1 MSQDQ
6 ADTLTARFT
15 AVQVAASNVAA
26 NAENMLG
33 VLEVIADNDRLR
45 LASIQSMASNI
56 DIGVTIQQNILDQ
69 TRMIAETVANI
80 KEDTARLRAI
90 EQNTDK
96 L

>member
-1 MSQDQ
+1 MSQDT
-6 ADTLTARFT
+6 ADELNARFT
-15 AVQVAASNVAA
+15 ALQIEGANVVT
-26 NAENMLG
+26 ETQTMRGL
-33 VLEVIADNDRLR
+33 LEGIADNDRLR
-45 LASIQSMASNI
+45 LVSIQSMASNI

-69 TRMIAETVANI
+69 VRIIAETAANI